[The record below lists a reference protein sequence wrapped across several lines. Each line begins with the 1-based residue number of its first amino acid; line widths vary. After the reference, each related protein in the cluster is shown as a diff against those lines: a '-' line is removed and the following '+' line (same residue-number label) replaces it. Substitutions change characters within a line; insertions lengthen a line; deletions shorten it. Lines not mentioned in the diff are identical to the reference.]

1 MTGLGQAL
9 GSGAMTNS
17 IADIT
22 EAKAILAIGT
32 NTTEQHPVISLQIKQ
47 AVRKHGAQLIVADP
61 RRIELADFA
70 VLHLQ
75 HEPGTDIAL
84 LNGLAYVILHED
96 LHNPAFIEERTENFE
111 AWREVVEQYPPK
123 RAGEITGVA
132 AEDIIRAAHIYAEN
146 HPASIFYAMG
156 ITQHTVGHQNVLAI
170 ANLAMLTGNLG
181 IPGGGVNPLRGQ
193 NNVQGSCD
201 MGGLP
206 NVYTGYQKIDDEAVR
221 AKMAAYYGVEQP
233 PPVPGLTIT
242 QMFDAAHD
250 GRVRAMYIM
259 GENPA
264 MSDPDARHIHECL
277 EATEFVVVQDMF
289 LNETGQL
296 ADVVLPATAFAE
308 KDGTFTNTERRV
320 RRVRKALEPPG
331 EARDDWQIIAEIA
344 RRLGG
349 KGWDYENPAAIMDEI
364 AEVTPIYGGVH
375 YDRLEDSGLQWPCP
389 TRDHPGTPILHREKF
404 SRGLGRF
411 HPVHHQA
418 AAELPDEDYPL
429 MLTTGR
435 ILQHYHTGTM
445 TRRVGGLDYLAPE
458 ERVEI
463 NPIDAAAL
471 SISNGDCI
479 RITSRRGSVEAQA
492 WMTDRPRPGLI
503 FMTFHFAEALGN
515 VLTNSALDPVSKIP
529 EYKVCAVRVERVAE
543 RIAERVTAGEFV

>member
-22 EAKAILAIGT
+22 EARAILAIGT

-47 AVRKHGAQLIVADP
+47 AVRKYGAQLVVADP

-70 VLHLQ
+70 VLHLR

-84 LNGLAYVILHED
+84 LNGLAYVILHEN
-96 LHNPAFIEERTENFE
+96 LHDPAFIEARTENFE
-111 AWREVVEQYPPK
+111 AWREVVEQYPPE
-123 RAGEITGVA
+123 RASQITGVPV
-132 AEDIIRAAHIYAEN
+132 EDIIRAAHIYGEN

-233 PPVPGLTIT
+233 PATPGLTIT

-250 GRVRAMYIM
+250 GRVRAVYIM

-264 MSDPDARHIHECL
+264 MSDPDAQHIRKSL
-277 EATEFVVVQDMF
+277 EAAEFVVVQDMF

-320 RRVRKALEPPG
+320 RRIRKMLEPRG
-331 EARDDWQIIAEIA
+331 EARDDWRIIAEIA
-344 RRLGG
+344 RRLGA
-349 KGWDYENPAAIMDEI
+349 KGWDYENPSAIMDEI

-375 YDRLEDSGLQWPCP
+375 YDRLEDAGLQWPCP

-411 HPVHHQA
+411 HPVHHQP

-445 TRRVGGLDYLAPE
+445 TRRVGGLDFLAPE

-463 NPIDAAAL
+463 NPVDAATL
-471 SISNGDCI
+471 GISNGDCI
-479 RITSRRGSVEAQA
+479 RITSRRGSVEARA
-492 WMTDRPRPGLI
+492 WVTDRPRPGLI

-529 EYKVCAVRVERVAE
+529 EYKVCAVHVEPIMQPEMV
-543 RIAERVTAGEFV
+543 